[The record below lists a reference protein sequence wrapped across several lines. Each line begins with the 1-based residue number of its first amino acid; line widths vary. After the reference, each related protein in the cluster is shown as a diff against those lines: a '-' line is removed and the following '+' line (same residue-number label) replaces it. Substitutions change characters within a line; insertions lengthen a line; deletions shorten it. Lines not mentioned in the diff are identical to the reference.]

1 MMLQLPRAARAG
13 GFTLFELAVVTS
25 IIGILAAAL
34 LNSVLFYQAQAERVA
49 AQQMAGTLRSA
60 LHLQVASLIAKGR
73 EKEIA
78 GLVEQNPMDWLAE
91 KPGNYSGDFYSPKES
106 IVSVGHWYFDRAD
119 KKLIYLYN
127 HGDFAS
133 DTVGNK
139 LKFKVK
145 LATMKSGSVRNVVGA
160 DEEISGVILEQL
172 SP

>member
-1 MMLQLPRAARAG
+1 MMLPLPRAARAG
-13 GFTLFELAVVTS
+13 GFTLFELAVVIC
-25 IIGILAAAL
+25 IIGVLAAAL

-78 GLVEQNPMDWLAE
+78 DLVLQNPMDWLAE
-91 KPGNYSGDFYSPKES
+91 KPANYSGDFYSPKES
-106 IVSVGHWYFDRAD
+106 IVAAGNWYFDRSD

-127 HGDFAS
+127 NNDFGSNTA
-133 DTVGNK
+133 GNK

-145 LATMKSGSVRNVVGA
+145 LATMNSNAVRNGA
-160 DEEISGVILEQL
+160 DEVISGVILEQL